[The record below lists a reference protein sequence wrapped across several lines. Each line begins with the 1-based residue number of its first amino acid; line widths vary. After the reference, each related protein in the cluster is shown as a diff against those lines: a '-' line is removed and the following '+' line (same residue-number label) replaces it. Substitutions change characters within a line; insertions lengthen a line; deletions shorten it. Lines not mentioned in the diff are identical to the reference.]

1 MLIPDL
7 AMQGVPTAP
16 VSASVRPASAP
27 KWGGLAV
34 ALLMLLAAVPAA
46 AQGTIA
52 GTITDP
58 ASGFTVINASVFV
71 LGTTRGAA
79 TDLDGNYRIEGLRAG
94 DYTVRV
100 SYVGYQTKEFTGITV
115 RNGET
120 TRLDV
125 ELEEAALGLENEVL
139 VVGEAPLIDVERAES
154 AYTITED
161 QIASRPVRDVQD
173 VISNQAG
180 VTQDPTGLYIRG
192 GRATE
197 TGYVVDG
204 VSAKDPLAGTGFGL
218 DLGSNALGEVE
229 VVTTGADAS
238 VGDATSGVVSIRT
251 REGTDTFDL
260 RGSYQ
265 RDNFGFNDDWSSSF
279 NEDNVELSLAGPIVP
294 GHLRFF
300 ASGQG
305 TFADGFE
312 RFVTTQD
319 STFSSVPTQVSSSIL
334 SDAWAPRRGNR
345 WNGLGKLVFL
355 PKSGMKLVGS
365 YQRSLA
371 VNQNTRMLQ
380 VTGNDAVVAPGFQ
393 YAFAL
398 QPDQANTYTQ
408 DANLSYLLWTHALG
422 GNSIYEVQVSRLFT
436 RLRADANGRDW
447 RPANVDSELDPFSI
461 PGFPGTIFGDPTSV
475 PSDTALF
482 VLPGPGYFN
491 NGGVATDWHD
501 HFAEQVTARAEYTRF
516 TASEAYELTLGSEFT
531 LNDYQWI
538 DITRPWV
545 GAPIQLPDGTFTQS
559 NRLGQSSDIWRVKPR
574 RASFYTTNRFR
585 YNGLIASIGARFEGW
600 AAGSYVDDL
609 VADSAFTIPATLR
622 EGYLEDTTPLLGLR
636 WKARLLPK
644 LNVSFP
650 IRDNQV
656 LFFSY
661 GHSMRLAHPT
671 YVYANLDPF
680 YQDRSFFS
688 DLGNPNLDPEI
699 DIAYELGVRNQ
710 ITADDA
716 LNVTAFWRDK
726 FDFIT
731 VASVT
736 IADPTGRETNRAL
749 RVNGDFARVRGIEV
763 AYTKRIGGWFLGQ
776 FSGSYS
782 RATGLS
788 STNNDALQDLIQ
800 NGNSDNTFETPLA
813 WDRPL
818 DLKASVTLSH
828 DEDRPWMGIPG
839 LNRVRMFI
847 GTTFRSGQRYTPV
860 EFVGNEVNPFT
871 GVRDWRPVYE
881 TVDDPALR
889 FSETGAPWWWFDL
902 RAERK
907 FGIGGSDM
915 VFSLEIENLFNQ
927 KNSVIVNPVTGKAYP
942 VIEPGTDVTTLRGNP
957 DYDVPGFL
965 RDPRFEDP
973 NTSGLPPFNPAR
985 FLSPR
990 HVVVGLSY
998 KF

>member
-1 MLIPDL
+1 MPTSLMTLSRLGAL
-7 AMQGVPTAP
+7 ALV
-16 VSASVRPASAP
+16 
-27 KWGGLAV
+27 
-34 ALLMLLAAVPAA
+34 LLALAASGPAA
-46 AQGTIA
+46 AQGAIA
-52 GTITDP
+52 GTVVDP
-58 ASGFTVINASVFV
+58 DSGFPIINASIFV

-79 TDLDGNYRIEGLRAG
+79 SDLDGNYRIEGLRAG

-100 SYVGYQTKEFTGITV
+100 SYVGYATKEFTGINV
-115 RNGET
+115 QNGQT
-120 TRLDV
+120 TQLDV
-125 ELEEAALGLENEVL
+125 EMEEALLGSENEV
-139 VVGEAPLIDVERAES
+139 VVIGEAPLIDVERAES
-154 AYTITED
+154 AYTISEE
-161 QIASRPVRDVQD
+161 QIDARPVRDVQD

-218 DLGSNALGEVE
+218 DLGANALREVE

-251 REGTDTFDL
+251 REGTDSFEAAA
-260 RGSYQ
+260 SIQ
-265 RDNFGFNDDWSSSF
+265 RDDFGGDWGSSF
-279 NEDNVELSLAGPIVP
+279 NEDNIEASIAGPIWP
-294 GHLRFF
+294 GKIRFF

-305 TFADGFE
+305 TFGDGFE
-312 RFVTTQD
+312 RTLTTPD
-319 STFSSVPTQVSSSIL
+319 SSFSSVPGQVNSSIV
-334 SDAWAPRRGNR
+334 DGDVWAPRRGNR

-355 PKSGMKLVGS
+355 PRGGMKLVGS

-371 VNQNTRMLQ
+371 VNQNTRMLRI
-380 VTGNDAVVAPGFQ
+380 TGNDAVVAPGFQ
-393 YAFAL
+393 YNFAL

-408 DANLSYLLWTHALG
+408 DANLAYLLFTHAVG
-422 GNSIYEVQVSRLFT
+422 RQSIYELQVSRLFT

-447 RPANVDSELDPFSI
+447 RPDNVDSELDPFSI
-461 PGFPGTIFGDPTSV
+461 PGFPGSVFGDPTNV
-475 PSDTALF
+475 PADTALF
-482 VLPGPGYFN
+482 VLPGPGFFN

-501 HFAEQVTARAEYTRF
+501 HFAEQVTARGEFTHF
-516 TASEAYELTLGSEFT
+516 TASEAYELTAGGEVT

-538 DITRPWV
+538 DISRPWV

-574 RASFYTTNRFR
+574 RASLYSTHRFR
-585 YNGLIASIGARFEGW
+585 YNGLIASVGARFEGW
-600 AAGSYVDDL
+600 AAGKYVDDL
-609 VADSAFTIPATLR
+609 VADSAFTIPVALR
-622 EGYLEDTTPLLGLR
+622 EQYLDETTSLFGLR

-661 GHSMRLAHPT
+661 GHSMRLPHPT
-671 YVYANLDPF
+671 YVYTNLDPF

-688 DLGNPNLDPEI
+688 DLGNPTLDPEI

-710 ITADDA
+710 ITANDA

-731 VASVT
+731 VASVS
-736 IADPTGRETNRAL
+736 IADATGRETSRAL
-749 RVNGDFARVRGIEV
+749 RVNGDFARVRGVEV
-763 AYTKRIGGWFLGQ
+763 SYTKRVSDWFIGQ

-800 NGNSDNTFETPLA
+800 DGNTDNTFETPLA

-818 DLKASVTLSH
+818 DLKISGTFRRDADTPLL
-828 DEDRPWMGIPG
+828 GIPG
-839 LNRVRMFI
+839 LNRYRVFLQ
-847 GTTFRSGQRYTPV
+847 TTFRSGQRYTPV
-860 EFVGNEVNPFT
+860 EFLGNEVNPFT
-871 GVRDWRPVYE
+871 GERDWRPIYE

-889 FSETGAPWWWFDL
+889 FSEVGKPWWYFDL
-902 RAERK
+902 RVERK
-907 FGIGGSDM
+907 LGLGASDLNL
-915 VFSLEIENLFNQ
+915 SLEVENLFNQ
-927 KNSVIVNPVTGKAYP
+927 RNSVIINPVTGEAYP
-942 VIEPGTDVTTLRGNP
+942 EIEVPEGQDPRAYLESLRG
-957 DYDVPGFL
+957 DARYDVPGFL
-965 RDPRFEDP
+965 RDPRYEDP
-973 NTSGLPPFNPAR
+973 NSSGVPPFNPAR
-985 FLSPR
+985 FLAPR
-990 HVVVGLSY
+990 HIVFGLSY

>member
-1 MLIPDL
+1 MRL
-7 AMQGVPTAP
+7 
-16 VSASVRPASAP
+16 R
-27 KWGGLAV
+27 
-34 ALLMLLAAVPAA
+34 LLALSLALAALASPAA
-46 AQGTIA
+46 LAQGAIA
-52 GTITDP
+52 GTITD
-58 ASGFTVINASVFV
+58 AEAGFTMPSVSVLVI
-71 LGTTRGAA
+71 GTTRGAA
-79 TDLDGNYRIEGLRAG
+79 TDIDGEFAIDGLRPG

-100 SYVGYQTKEFTGITV
+100 SFVGYQTTEFTGVAV
-115 RNGET
+115 RDGQT

-125 ELEEAALGLENEVL
+125 ELQPAVLGADNEV
-139 VVGEAPLIDVERAES
+139 VVIGEKPLIDVERAES
-154 AYTITED
+154 AYTVSEEE
-161 QIASRPVRDVQD
+161 IASRPVRDVQD

-180 VTQDPTGLYIRG
+180 VVQDPTGLYIRG

-218 DLGSNALGEVE
+218 DLGANALREVE

-238 VGDATSGVVSIRT
+238 VGDATSGVVAIRT
-251 REGTDTFDL
+251 REGSDEFEASL
-260 RGSYQ
+260 AIQ
-265 RDNFGFNDDWSSSF
+265 RDNFGFNEDWGSTF
-279 NEDNVELSLAGPIVP
+279 NEDNVELSVAGPIWP
-294 GHLRFF
+294 GKVRFF

-305 TFADGFE
+305 TFTDEFTRTLSTPDQVESSLYDADA
-312 RFVTTQD
+312 
-319 STFSSVPTQVSSSIL
+319 L
-334 SDAWAPRRGNR
+334 APRLSNR
-345 WNGLGKLVFL
+345 WNGLGKVVVL
-355 PKSGMKLVGS
+355 PKPGMKLVGS

-371 VNQNTRMLQ
+371 INQNTRMLR
-380 VTGNDAVVAPGFQ
+380 VTGNDAVVAPGYQ

-408 DANLSYLLWTHALG
+408 DANLGYLLWTHAP
-422 GNSIYEVQVSRLFT
+422 NNQTIYEVQLSRLFT

-447 RPANVDSELDPFSI
+447 RPDNVDSELDPFSI
-461 PGFPGTIFGDPTSV
+461 PGFPGSIFGDPDLGDV
-475 PSDTALF
+475 PADSALF
-482 VLPGPGYFN
+482 VLPGPGFFN

-501 HFAEQVTARAEYTRF
+501 HFAEQVTARGEITRF
-516 TASEAYELTLGSEFT
+516 TQSEAYEVNAGGEVT

-574 RASFYTTNRFR
+574 RGALYVTNRFR
-585 YNGLIASIGARFEGW
+585 YNGLVASLGGRFEAW

-622 EGYLEDTTPLLGLR
+622 EAYESETASLFGLR
-636 WKARLLPK
+636 WKARFLPK

-650 IRDNQV
+650 IRENQV

-661 GHSMRLAHPT
+661 GHSMRLPHPT

-688 DLGNPNLDPEI
+688 DLGNPNLNPEI
-699 DIAYELGVRNQ
+699 DVAYELGVRNQ

-736 IADPTGRETNRAL
+736 IADASGRETTRAL
-749 RVNGDFARVRGIEV
+749 RVNGDFARVRGLEV
-763 AYTKRIGGWFLGQ
+763 SYIKRIGAWFQGQ
-776 FSGSYS
+776 VSASYS

-800 NGNSDNTFETPLA
+800 NGNVDNTFETPLA

-818 DLKASVTLSH
+818 DLKASVTFRH
-828 DEDRPWMGIPG
+828 DAAEPWLGVPG
-839 LNRVRMFI
+839 LNRFKLFVQS
-847 GTTFRSGQRYTPV
+847 TFRSGQRYTPV
-860 EFVGNEVNPFT
+860 EFVGNEANPFT
-871 GVRDWRPVYE
+871 GERDWRPIYE

-889 FSETGAPWWWFDL
+889 FSETGRPWFWFDL
-902 RAERK
+902 RAERR
-907 FGIGGSDM
+907 FGIAGSDLLLT
-915 VFSLEIENLFNQ
+915 LEVENLFNQ
-927 KNSVIVNPVTGKAYP
+927 QNSVIVNPVTGRAYP
-942 VIEPGTDVTTLRGNP
+942 DVDADTDFTALRGDP
-957 DYDVPGFL
+957 DYDVPSFL
-965 RDPRFEDP
+965 RDPRYEDP
-973 NTSGLPPFNPAR
+973 NTSGLPPLNPAR
-985 FLSPR
+985 FLTPR
-990 HVVVGLSY
+990 HVVVGVSY
-998 KF
+998 QF

>member
-1 MLIPDL
+1 MTMTSMLRTLTL
-7 AMQGVPTAP
+7 AA
-16 VSASVRPASAP
+16 
-27 KWGGLAV
+27 L
-34 ALLMLLAAVPAA
+34 ALLTTSGAA
-46 AQGTIA
+46 AQGIIA
-52 GTITDP
+52 GTVTDP
-58 ASGFTVINASVFV
+58 AFDEPVFGASVFI

-79 TDLDGNYRIEGLRAG
+79 TDIDGRFSIDGLNPG

-100 SYVGYQTKEFTGITV
+100 SYVGFQTQELTGIRV
-115 RNGET
+115 QNGQT
-120 TRLDV
+120 TTLTI
-125 ELEEAALGLENEVL
+125 ELTEALLGTENEVL
-139 VVGEAPLIDVERAES
+139 VIGERPLIDVERAES
-154 AYTITED
+154 AYVVTEE

-173 VISNQAG
+173 VIANQAG

-197 TGYVVDG
+197 TGYIVDG

-218 DLGSNALGEVE
+218 DLGSNALREVE

-251 REGTDTFDL
+251 REGTDSFEASL
-260 RGSYQ
+260 QVQ
-265 RDNFGFNDDWSSSF
+265 RDNLGFNSDWASTF
-279 NEDNVELSLAGPIVP
+279 NEQNVEVSVAGPILKER
-294 GHLRFF
+294 LRFF
-300 ASGQG
+300 ASGQT
-305 TFADGFE
+305 TFTDEFTRQIDIGGQ
-312 RFVTTQD
+312 VIDTTPEQVESSLLSG
-319 STFSSVPTQVSSSIL
+319 ST
-334 SDAWAPRRGNR
+334 WAPRLSNR

-355 PKSGMKLVGS
+355 PRSGMKLVGS
-365 YQRSLA
+365 FQRSLA

-398 QPDQANTYTQ
+398 QPDRANTYTQ
-408 DANLSYLLWTHALG
+408 DANLGYVLWTHAVG
-422 GNSIYEVQVSRLFT
+422 NNSIYEVQLSRLFT
-436 RLRADANGRDW
+436 RLRADANGRNW
-447 RPANVDSELDPFSI
+447 RPENVDSELDPTSI
-461 PGFPGTIFGDPTSV
+461 PGYPGLVFGQPGSV
-475 PSDTALF
+475 PADTSLF
-482 VLPGPGYFN
+482 TLPGPGFFN

-516 TASEAYELTLGSEFT
+516 TASEAYELTAGGEFSF
-531 LNDYQWI
+531 NDYQWI
-538 DITRPWV
+538 DISRPWV

-559 NRLGQSSDIWRVKPR
+559 NRLGQSSDIWRVQPR
-574 RASFYTTNRFR
+574 RGSLFMTHRFR
-585 YNGLIASIGARFEGW
+585 YNGLIASIGARFESW
-600 AAGSYVDDL
+600 AAGQYVDQLIEDE
-609 VADSAFTIPATLR
+609 AFTIPTSLR
-622 EGYLEDTTPLLGLR
+622 QAYLDDTTPLLGLR

-661 GHSMRLAHPT
+661 GHSMRLPHPT

-710 ITADDA
+710 ITANDA

-731 VASVT
+731 VASAT
-736 IADPTGRETNRAL
+736 IADPTGRETTRAL

-763 AYTKRIGGWFLGQ
+763 SYIKRIGSWFQGQ

-800 NGNSDNTFETPLA
+800 TGNVDNTFETPLA

-818 DLKASVTLSH
+818 DLKTSVTLSH
-828 DEDRPWMGIPG
+828 DEAEPLLGIPG
-839 LNRVRMFI
+839 INRVRLFLQS
-847 GTTFRSGQRYTPV
+847 TYRSGQRYTPV
-860 EFVGNEVNPFT
+860 EFIGNEANPFT
-871 GVRDWRPVYE
+871 GELNWRPIYE

-889 FSETGAPWWWFDL
+889 FSETGKPWLYFDMRL
-902 RAERK
+902 ERRI
-907 FGIGGSDM
+907 GIAGSDLLI
-915 VFSLEIENLFNQ
+915 SLEIENVFDQ
-927 KNSVIVNPVTGKAYP
+927 RNSVIINPVTGRAYP
-942 VIEPGTDVTTLRGNP
+942 ELEVPEGMTAEEYYTSLRGNA
-957 DYDVPGFL
+957 DYDVATNV
-965 RDPRFEDP
+965 RDPRYEDP
-973 NTSGLPPFNPAR
+973 NSSGLLPFNPAR
-985 FLSPR
+985 YLAPR
-990 HVVVGLSY
+990 HAVLGLSY